1 MILQIPTHE
10 SLPHTKSLDSIAFSS
25 FPPNPSRTMAAPESY
40 VQKLQRA
47 QTTVPV
53 RAQLNFPDYCATNQI
68 AQPQFQDY
76 SDPRGMQ
83 PSALH
88 VAPPFSTLTDSP
100 IRYTDSL
107 VQQCLRTR
115 SRIPSPPLARLPLPR
130 TVPRRSRRS
139 RLESTQLRSSSY
151 EHRGPDAIHPC
162 LHDISITLRSLSH
175 KTTTRLRGKGHSGL
189 RTRQEA
195 TP

>member
-1 MILQIPTHE
+1 MLERVFFPAFAHAVDPPDPHSRVTTPHQIPRQHRIFILSPKPISHNGGTRELRSEASALLRHE
-10 SLPHTKSLDSIAFSS
+10 PDRPTSVP
-25 FPPNPSRTMAAPESY
+25 R
-40 VQKLQRA
+40 LQRP
-47 QTTVPV
+47 T
-53 RAQLNFPDYCATNQI
+53 
-68 AQPQFQDY
+68 
-76 SDPRGMQ
+76 
-83 PSALH
+83 
-88 VAPPFSTLTDSP
+88 
-100 IRYTDSL
+100 RYTDSL

-189 RTRQEA
+189 RTRQET